1 MSYCNWGD
9 TSEINLRYHDTEWG
23 VPLHDDRRQ
32 FEFLM
37 LEVMQCGLN
46 WNMMMLKREI
56 FRQCFDDFNY
66 DRIANY
72 GEEEI
77 IRILKTPGMIRSRR
91 KVEAVI
97 ANARCFQAVRA
108 EFGSFCD
115 YLWAYSGGK
124 TILYDRHARG
134 WIPVSNGLS
143 ARLSQDLKKRGFKY
157 LGPTTLYSHLQACG
171 LINDH
176 DRNCPCYARINANNP
191 TIRKRPDAEVGVQYF
206 GDENKG

>member
-91 KVEAVI
+91 KIEAVI

-108 EFGSFCD
+108 EFGSFCA
-115 YLWAYSGGK
+115 YLWAYSDGK
-124 TILYDRHARG
+124 TIL
-134 WIPVSNGLS
+134 SLLS
-143 ARLSQDLKKRGFKY
+143 DDEINKRF
-157 LGPTTLYSHLQACG
+157 
-171 LINDH
+171 
-176 DRNCPCYARINANNP
+176 
-191 TIRKRPDAEVGVQYF
+191 
-206 GDENKG
+206 